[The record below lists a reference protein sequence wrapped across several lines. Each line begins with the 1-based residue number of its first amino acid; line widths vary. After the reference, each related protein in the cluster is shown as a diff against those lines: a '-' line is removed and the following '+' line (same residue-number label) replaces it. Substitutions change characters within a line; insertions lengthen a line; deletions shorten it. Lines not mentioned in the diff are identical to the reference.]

1 MSTTGALKPGIRTAK
16 WNSAKMNVP
25 FVFPA
30 IACQMAALK
39 MTCSH
44 SFGLISLFAA
54 PFFCWRGKLCA
65 VKIDIDIELAQSI
78 LLGVKE
84 NPLSMANSV
93 TLHIIFNS
101 N

>member
-1 MSTTGALKPGIRTAK
+1 MSTTGALEPGIRTAK

-25 FVFPA
+25 FVCPA
-30 IACQMAALK
+30 VACQMAALK

-44 SFGLISLFAA
+44 SAGLISLFAA
-54 PFFCWRGKLCA
+54 PA

-78 LLGVKE
+78 FLGVKE